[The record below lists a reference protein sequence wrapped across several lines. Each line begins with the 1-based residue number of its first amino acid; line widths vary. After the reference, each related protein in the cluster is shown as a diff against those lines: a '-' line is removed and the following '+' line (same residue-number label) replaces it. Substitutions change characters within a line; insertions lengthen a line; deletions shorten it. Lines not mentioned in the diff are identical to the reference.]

1 MKGGHTVLIRSACY
15 YTGSNY
21 AARTSD
27 DLVAAILAPAALKEL
42 SLLQLFT
49 MAVQAGAEAAEFRAI
64 WQYQEYVRRVEEA
77 LARGDLAATRAL
89 LTVCPVPFSEKTLA
103 ALNTVIAANTLRLI
117 DVVAAELGQ
126 NAPATVSAADVDAA
140 LGRKQAT
147 DRATN

>member
-1 MKGGHTVLIRSACY
+1 MLVKQVCY
-15 YTGSNY
+15 RVGSDY
-21 AARTSD
+21 AARNST
-27 DLVAAILAPAALKEL
+27 DLAAAVLAPTSLRVT

-64 WQYQEYVRRVEEA
+64 WQYQEYVRRVDEA
-77 LARGDLAATRAL
+77 LARGDLAATQAL
-89 LTVCPVPFSEKTLA
+89 LATCPVAFSEKMLA